1 VRLLVYAGSEDWG
14 GAEVVL
20 GHLLAG
26 LPDDV
31 EVMLLGV
38 NPVLL
43 SRLAERR
50 PGTPT
55 AVVPRIRGRRDW
67 RAIVAHRRAIAS
79 MRPDIVQINL
89 PVPFR
94 DAYTVLAAVT
104 VPRARVVVVEHLPM
118 PIRFP
123 SVLRLKRRTEP
134 RLGAHLAVGVATAR
148 EIERLSGLPEGSI
161 SAVHNGVPTPH
172 PPAEPLLARPSGA
185 RLVVGAIGRLDEQ
198 KGVDRLV
205 AAAEQTAQVHLLLVG
220 DGPERAALEARAA
233 VLGLTD
239 RVTVTGWTDRATD
252 YLSSLD
258 VLALSSDYEG
268 LPLVVLEAM
277 HAGLPVVASDVGSVA
292 EAVAHEQTGLLVPA
306 GDEAA
311 LAAALARLRDDP
323 GLRHRLGEAGRR
335 RAAEQFTVEQMVTGY
350 LQVYADV
357 LRRSERSSGGRASRG
372 RRR

>member
-1 VRLLVYAGSEDWG
+1 
-14 GAEVVL
+14 
-20 GHLLAG
+20 
-26 LPDDV
+26 
-31 EVMLLGV
+31 
-38 NPVLL
+38 
-43 SRLAERR
+43 
-50 PGTPT
+50 
-55 AVVPRIRGRRDW
+55 
-67 RAIVAHRRAIAS
+67 
-79 MRPDIVQINL
+79 
-89 PVPFR
+89 
-94 DAYTVLAAVT
+94 
-104 VPRARVVVVEHLPM
+104 
-118 PIRFP
+118 
-123 SVLRLKRRTEP
+123 
-134 RLGAHLAVGVATAR
+134 
-148 EIERLSGLPEGSI
+148 
-161 SAVHNGVPTPH
+161 
-172 PPAEPLLARPSGA
+172 
-185 RLVVGAIGRLDEQ
+185 
-198 KGVDRLV
+198 
-205 AAAEQTAQVHLLLVG
+205 
-220 DGPERAALEARAA
+220 
-233 VLGLTD
+233 
-239 RVTVTGWTDRATD
+239 VTVTGWTDRATD